1 MEPTSEDR
9 ERACQLECPGTWR
22 DCDKQAHCLTA
33 RLAPPHRADE
43 RERVLAILAEDNRA
57 WRRLGQEFLDYFP
70 EWKDHTDEAVA
81 KGCICQPCKLARFL
95 KGPGDINPDGAAG
108 KGDTAML
115 DPSLCRTCGEKI
127 SRHGKPGQPGA
138 CPDEPEGDRDANTD

>member
-1 MEPTSEDR
+1 MSTPTDDDR
-9 ERACQLECPGTWR
+9 KRAEKFALGQEGN
-22 DCDKQAHCLTA
+22 LTRSA
-33 RLAPPHRADE
+33 RIENAVRFGADE

-95 KGPGDINPDGAAG
+95 KGAGDINPDGAAG
-108 KGDTAML
+108 KGELGAKGAP
-115 DPSLCRTCGEKI
+115 PS
-127 SRHGKPGQPGA
+127 
-138 CPDEPEGDRDANTD
+138 